1 MIKRQ
6 LSQEEIDKFF
16 QAADG
21 GNQKPAMVAFDFSRL
36 DRIPKSQLS
45 AILSLHEAFL
55 RNLIARLS
63 IYLRVD
69 VTGDLISIEQP
80 SYSEF
85 LGGLVVPS
93 CVVALGMKPYDW
105 HALIEV
111 NHSLLSTV
119 IDLVLGGKGNLNSD
133 LNREITEIEENV
145 LEGFFRLIARELREA
160 WKTIAP
166 IQFEIESVQTKRQ
179 LSERAVGNDA
189 LVIISMDLRVAES
202 IGIVRLALPAL
213 GLTVLR
219 KQFENQRDATPAR
232 SQETE
237 ERIRQKM
244 ADELKLNLDCVLAG
258 SMIRL
263 KDLTS
268 LEPGTV
274 LNTGLRLNE
283 PAAVLVNGIPKM
295 RGEVIVGES
304 RKMAFAVGE
313 LIDPAP
319 SV

>member
-6 LSQEEIDKFF
+6 LSQEENDKFF
-16 QAADG
+16 EAADG
-21 GNQKPAMVAFDFSRL
+21 ENQKQAVVAFDFSRL

-45 AILSLHEAFL
+45 AILSLHETFL

-85 LGGLVVPS
+85 IGGLIVPS

-105 HALIEV
+105 HSLIEV

-119 IDLVLGGKGNLNSD
+119 IDLVLGGKGKLNTD
-133 LNREITEIEENV
+133 LNREVTEIEENV

-160 WKTIAP
+160 WKPIAP
-166 IQFEIESVQTKRQ
+166 IDFDIESIQTKRQ

-213 GLTVLR
+213 ALTVLR
-219 KQFENQRDATPAR
+219 KQFESQRDATPAR

-237 ERIRQKM
+237 VRLRQRLG
-244 ADELKLNLDCVLAG
+244 DELQLNVECVLLG
-258 SMIRL
+258 STIRL
-263 KDLTS
+263 KDLTT
-268 LEPGTV
+268 LAPGNV
-274 LNTGLRLNE
+274 IDTGLRLDE
-283 PAAVLVNGIPKM
+283 PATILVNGAPKL
-295 RGEVIVGES
+295 RGDIVAGEN
-304 RKMAFAVGE
+304 RKLGFAVRE
-313 LIDPAP
+313 LSSEAA